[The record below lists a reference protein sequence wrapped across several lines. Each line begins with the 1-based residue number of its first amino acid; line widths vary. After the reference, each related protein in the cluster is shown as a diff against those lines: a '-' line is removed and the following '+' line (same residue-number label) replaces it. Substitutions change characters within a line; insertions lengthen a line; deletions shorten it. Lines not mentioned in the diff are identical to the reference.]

1 MDDKK
6 LPAQQAMKRALPPS
20 FNAPPNPSRNVAD
33 YTSPAVGNKNSF
45 GDGYYR
51 GAHAEIGIQRGVNG
65 VRILPPSMTHGP
77 SAPPLQY
84 GGQSDPIHR
93 VVGIVE
99 DRNSE
104 NDERLIYQAALRVF
118 ILNSIFSCACFTVS
132 CLDMI
137 AAVSEYGAINLA
149 HFFRFMVHY
158 TFYLVS
164 H

>member
-1 MDDKK
+1 MNTTPRSDPPSYKPRDSTQFTGSENVVNSNVSGVADKK
-6 LPAQQAMKRALPPS
+6 LPAQQVMKRALPPS
-20 FNAPPNPSRNVAD
+20 FNAPPDPSRNVGD

-65 VRILPPSMTHGP
+65 VRILPPSMTHGAS
-77 SAPPLQY
+77 SASPLQY

-118 ILNSIFSCACFTVS
+118 IL
-132 CLDMI
+132 
-137 AAVSEYGAINLA
+137 
-149 HFFRFMVHY
+149 
-158 TFYLVS
+158 
-164 H
+164 

>member
-1 MDDKK
+1 MNTTQASRSDPPSYKPRDSTTFTRNENVGNSNVSGVDDKK
-6 LPAQQAMKRALPPS
+6 LPAQQVMKRALPPS
-20 FNAPPNPSRNVAD
+20 FNAPPNPSRNVGD

-65 VRILPPSMTHGP
+65 VRILPPSMTHGA
-77 SAPPLQY
+77 SASPLQY

-99 DRNSE
+99 DRSSE

-118 ILNSIFSCACFTVS
+118 IL
-132 CLDMI
+132 
-137 AAVSEYGAINLA
+137 
-149 HFFRFMVHY
+149 
-158 TFYLVS
+158 
-164 H
+164 